1 MKKYIGSFALVLM
14 TYTLSAQEYSSSLSY
29 QNYMQKVQSSN
40 IAYAAE
46 KYNIAIADAETQSAY
61 VFEDPE
67 VNLEYFDNGEAK
79 NQMGYGFAAGLGWTL
94 ELGGK
99 RKARI
104 NLAKS
109 EAELTKILLR
119 DYFRNLQADATL
131 DYLQALHHQKMLQ
144 LKQESYQMIRK
155 LAESDSIRFRLGE
168 ISQVDADQSLL
179 EARSMLNEIFQ
190 AEAEAN
196 AATDGLFLW
205 MGNENW
211 EDEMAVSGEFHS
223 FTRQFLLEDLVRKA
237 QENRTDLMAA
247 LQSKEIS
254 QKNIALAKANR
265 AIDLGLSVGIEHNAE
280 VRNLDAGSPKFTQ
293 INGGITIPLKFS
305 NRRNNELNIAQIE
318 KQQVEKAYDQLALEI
333 KTQVQQAYRLYQGLA
348 KQVQQF
354 DANLLQEAQRILE
367 AKTYSYQR
375 GNTSLLEVLDAQR
388 TYNELQENYLE
399 TMLNYAEALVEL
411 ERAVGIW
418 DIDF

>member
-14 TYTLSAQEYSSSLSY
+14 TYTLSAQEYSGSLSY

-205 MGNENW
+205 MGNANW

>member
-14 TYTLSAQEYSSSLSY
+14 TYTLSAQEYGVSLSY

-179 EARSMLNEIFQ
+179 EARSMLNEVFQ

-375 GNTSLLEVLDAQR
+375 GNTSLLEVLDTQR

>member
-205 MGNENW
+205 MGNANW
-211 EDEMAVSGEFHS
+211 QDEMAVSGEFHS

>member
-205 MGNENW
+205 MGNANW
-211 EDEMAVSGEFHS
+211 QDEMAVSGEFHS

-388 TYNELQENYLE
+388 TYNELQENDLE

>member
-14 TYTLSAQEYSSSLSY
+14 TYTLSAQEYSGTLSY

-205 MGNENW
+205 MGNANW